1 MPSDTLQSRLHHDLE
16 MPTIQ
21 ETTKQFYQ
29 QYRDRLER
37 QSRKQSRSQS
47 YEDERNSA
55 KTQEKIYRL

>member
-29 QYRDRLER
+29 QYRDRLEI
-37 QSRKQSRSQS
+37 SQAIS
-47 YEDERNSA
+47 
-55 KTQEKIYRL
+55 QPIL